1 MNDTSTWPTL
11 VFLALAIAMLSAPRI
26 FRFIDT
32 APAAHQHRLDA
43 LDGLRGILA
52 SAVFFHHYFLST
64 YSGKLGIPD
73 PPPVPYYNFLGP
85 AAVSGFF
92 MITGYLFWSKILSRK
107 GIMAWWQFFA
117 NRLFRIY
124 PLYLVL
130 ILYYFMYACY
140 HRDQTPAQD
149 PAETVSQAL
158 QWLAFGAVGG
168 PTPFLGQP
176 GFMGLVG
183 QTWTLSYEW
192 MFYLSLPVLAGLA
205 RMGSCAAAVLGALV
219 LAYLHPA
226 FLAWPAN
233 ALAADLLIGMAV
245 AHLLAARPRTDLR
258 SPLLSIIA
266 VFTLVVAI
274 ARFSQPYQF
283 ETTALCGIVFLIVSC
298 GNTMFGLLTTAG
310 AKRLGNVSYSI
321 YLLHGVVINL
331 LSTIPRYHTNMYS
344 HGLRYWATFAATYAI
359 VVLASV
365 ASYRLVE
372 LNGVALGRR
381 FADWLERKHRGG
393 ATALTVG
400 IS

>member
-1 MNDTSTWPTL
+1 MTDTDIWPTL
-11 VFLALAIAMLSAPRI
+11 VFLGLAIAALSVPRI

-32 APAAHQHRLDA
+32 APVVHRHRLDA

-64 YSGKLGIPD
+64 YGGKLGISD

-92 MITGYLFWSKILSRK
+92 MITGYLFWSKMLSRK
-107 GIMAWWQFFA
+107 GAIAWKQFLA

-130 ILYYFMYACY
+130 ILYYFVYAFR

-168 PTPFLGQP
+168 PTAFLGQP
-176 GFMGLVG
+176 NFLGLVG

-192 MFYLSLPVLAGLA
+192 MFYLSLPLLAVLARQA
-205 RMGSCAAAVLGALV
+205 SCAAVVSSALV
-219 LAYLHPA
+219 LAYLHPG

-245 AHLLAARPRTDLR
+245 AHLLAAPPRTDLS

-266 VFTLVVAI
+266 VLTIVVAI
-274 ARFSQPYQF
+274 ARFGQPYRF
-283 ETTALCGIVFLIVSC
+283 ETTALCGVVFLVVAC
-298 GNTMFGLLTTAG
+298 GNTMFGLLTSAG
-310 AKRLGNVSYSI
+310 AKRLGNVSYSV

-331 LSTIPRYHTNMYS
+331 LSTILRYHANMYS
-344 HGLRYWATFAATYAI
+344 QGLRYWATFAATYAV

-365 ASYRLVE
+365 GSYRLVE

-381 FADWLERKHRGG
+381 VAGWLDRRHPGG
-393 ATALTVG
+393 ATAWTVKT
-400 IS
+400 S